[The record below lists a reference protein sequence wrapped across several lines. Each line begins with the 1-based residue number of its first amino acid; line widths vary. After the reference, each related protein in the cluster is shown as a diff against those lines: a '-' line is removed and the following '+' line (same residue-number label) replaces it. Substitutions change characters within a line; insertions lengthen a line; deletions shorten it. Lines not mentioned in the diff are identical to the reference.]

1 MVQAGGGGWCARDVL
16 AACAAGADI
25 RTTNSGSRIRIMQRY
40 ALRTRRLH
48 DRSDGSR
55 GDVNECND
63 DARSPGYAAPSVATL
78 AV

>member
-1 MVQAGGGGWCARDVL
+1 M
-16 AACAAGADI
+16 AALMGP
-25 RTTNSGSRIRIMQRY
+25 G
-40 ALRTRRLH
+40 
-48 DRSDGSR
+48 